1 MTIPCL
7 FQGWEFWAV
16 SVTSFENTLG
26 RWIREEKSACWSGI
40 QVQCVAVKVAVL
52 FVSLVS
58 ISFHC
63 WSAWAHVAGQRSIV
77 FWQWNETR
85 QVEFHFQARFT
96 FVVVESTQKFIF
108 HSLVFLTLSIFWKV
122 WIVIIDHL
130 PWHFQ
135 LCNLLVTSCIF
146 RFFFPVVSIF
156 LCGRRYKNKK
166 SERF

>member
-1 MTIPCL
+1 M
-7 FQGWEFWAV
+7 
-16 SVTSFENTLG
+16 
-26 RWIREEKSACWSGI
+26 
-40 QVQCVAVKVAVL
+40 L

-146 RFFFPVVSIF
+146 RFFFLWSVFSYAVDVIKTKKVKDFSLQRANLVCFQIKLILF
-156 LCGRRYKNKK
+156 SKMTQRAFKHVFAYKL
-166 SERF
+166 